1 MERPGREPLKNLKE
15 KPKNHAKELKELAD
29 TLKLCIKLG
38 IKEIRIGDTHVIFG
52 DSSQAP
58 KKPRKA
64 VVVAQ
69 DKAAQQTALQD
80 EADRIRE
87 EIQVSHVED
96 PVAYEDAI
104 CEGLL
109 TDDSGSTEKEE
120 VSANNH

>member
-1 MERPGREPLKNLKE
+1 MERPDRKQLKDLSN
-15 KPKNHAKELKELAD
+15 KPKSHAKELKELAQ

-38 IKEIRIGDTHVIFG
+38 IKEIRLGDTHVIFG
-52 DSSQAP
+52 DSQQAP

-69 DKAAQQTALQD
+69 EKAEQQTALQD

-96 PVAYEDAI
+96 PLAYEDAI

-109 TDDSGSTEKEE
+109 TDDRESTEKEE
-120 VSANNH
+120 TASNNH